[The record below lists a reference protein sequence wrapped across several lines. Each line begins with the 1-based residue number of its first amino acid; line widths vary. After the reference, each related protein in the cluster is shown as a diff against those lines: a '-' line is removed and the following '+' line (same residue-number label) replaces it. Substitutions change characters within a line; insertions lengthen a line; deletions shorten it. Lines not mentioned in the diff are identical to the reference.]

1 MIRFLHVSDFHLKG
15 KQKRV
20 ESFDQDQVTESMAE
34 YVGRLAAKGL
44 ALDFVVV
51 TGDLAF
57 QAREEE
63 YEAAGKMCGDLL
75 GAVSLDKE
83 RLFVVPGN
91 HDVDRGKVDPLDIE
105 RVYSF
110 KTQKDI
116 TGLISHKF
124 MFPCLMDKFAAFNDF
139 ARTAMGRELFDEK
152 RFRYTETIEIRK
164 DGGACS
170 INMLGLNSALFSGYD
185 GDDRQKLA
193 LGIFQTGTALKEADR
208 NADLSIAFFH
218 HPFSCF
224 HPCDRDA
231 RNMLADGVDIVLT
244 GHTHEPDNRF
254 TADAA
259 GNMVHIGAGAS
270 CEKRESDN
278 SFDIVEIDLASGKGR
293 AQFYAYVSEHRTW
306 VKNNRVNPR
315 TEGVFEFAVRPGGNS
330 GGGPGSGGGGGGP
343 SGGGGGGQRRVTV
356 ENSKVGVIA
365 DHVTIYGDINIGGKT
380 SDRDDSENKTD
391 LRNSYLSHLVK
402 ETGSL
407 ALKGIDPKAAGS
419 RSESRLRLQAVY
431 TALMT
436 RGGGLEGRDLFG
448 SKGKVETVSALAL
461 LDKESRLVLLGEPG
475 SGKSTFVDFVC
486 LCLAGELLGIPDA
499 NLDRMTA
506 PPPDDDG
513 KDSEERQ
520 SWEHGPLLPV
530 RIVLRDFA
538 AWEGFLKKDGDDASS
553 EDVWRYIAHRL
564 KKAALEEFASVLKED
579 LLKPGVVVM
588 FDGLDEAPD
597 TQRHRGRIKRAV
609 EDFAASFP
617 QCRILVTCRT
627 YAYQKQ
633 EWKIDMPGVTEAL
646 LSPFTRGQIH
656 RFIDN
661 WYLHV
666 AELDVRDKEDALGD
680 AERLRKA
687 VFAFKHLMDLAERP
701 LLLTLIASLHAW
713 RGGSLP
719 ENREQLYADALD
731 LLLDYWE
738 SPKKK
743 PDANGKTIL
752 CQPSLVEWLKLKDR
766 KMMRRFLNK
775 LAFDVHNRQQDP
787 AVSEETADIPEEELV
802 AGMLRLSDDP
812 ELKHGLLVRYLSDRA
827 GVIVPRGQHVY
838 AFPHRTFQEYLAA
851 CHLTDTNYPCLMAEL
866 AKKDPERWREAAL
879 LAGAKAMR
887 GTETA
892 LWNLVEYLCCRDHKC
907 PQATMEDVWGAQIA
921 GQLLAENVNS
931 LNFDKVT
938 TPKLDKVKSW
948 LLDIMGGDS
957 LPASE
962 RAVAGNSLSDLG
974 DPRFDPGSWLLPE
987 GEVFGFVKVEAGSFL
1002 MGSTR
1007 EEVDSLKSRIPE
1019 SLDKN
1024 TIEIVEAFYESEFPR
1039 HTVEMS
1045 AYRIAPYPVTAGQ
1058 FRLFIQDA
1066 GRKIDKK
1073 WEVDNRYDNH
1083 PVTMVSWEDAVAYC
1097 EWLSEKMKERGLPWT
1112 VSLPTEAQWEKA
1124 ARGCHASMYPWGDEK
1139 IDGEK
1144 ANYYDTGIGSTCSV
1158 GCFPKGKSPCGAYD
1172 MVGNV
1177 LEWCRDSCAWD
1188 SKKKRFVTD
1197 TYCEGVADPECTK
1210 CSVVPNGTWRNPST
1224 NPGNKL
1230 PGYCLSSLTG
1240 LWGKKQGT
1248 PPFHRV
1254 RPECVPLFPKIFPNG
1269 NKNKMPATTAVIPLA
1284 RNSTGVSYR
1293 S

>member
-1 MIRFLHVSDFHLKG
+1 MLIRFLHVSDFHLKG
-15 KQKRV
+15 KRKRV

-34 YVGRLAAKGL
+34 YVGRLAGDGL

-75 GAVSLDKE
+75 GAVSLNKD

-110 KTQKDI
+110 KTQTDI

-124 MFPCLMDKFAAFNDF
+124 MFPCLMEKFAAFNDF
-139 ARTAMGRELFDEK
+139 ARAAMGRELFDEK
-152 RFRYTETIEIRK
+152 RFRYTETIEIQK
-164 DGGACS
+164 DGRACS

-193 LGIFQTGTALKEADR
+193 LGIFQTDAALKEADK

-224 HPCDRDA
+224 HPCDRVA
-231 RNMLADGVDIVLT
+231 RNMLAHGVDIVLT

-270 CEKRESDN
+270 YEKRESDN

-306 VKNNRVNPR
+306 VKNNRVNPH
-315 TEGVFEFAVRPGGNS
+315 TDGVFEFAVRPRGNS
-330 GGGPGSGGGGGGP
+330 GGGPGSGGGGGGL

-356 ENSKVGVIA
+356 ESSKVGVIG
-365 DHVTIYGDINIGGKT
+365 DHVTIHGDINIGGKT
-380 SDRDDSENKTD
+380 SDKDDSGNKTD
-391 LRNSYLSHLVK
+391 LRKSYLSHLVK
-402 ETGSL
+402 ETGSM
-407 ALKGIDPKAAGS
+407 ALQGIDPKAAGS

-448 SKGKVETVSALAL
+448 GKEKEETISALAL

-486 LCLAGELLGIPDA
+486 LCLAGEVLGIPDA
-499 NLDRMTA
+499 NLRRMTV
-506 PPPDDDG
+506 PLPDEDG
-513 KDSEERQ
+513 KDMEERQ
-520 SWEHGPLLPV
+520 PWDHGALLPV
-530 RIVLRDFA
+530 RIVLRDFV
-538 AWEGFLKKDGDDASS
+538 AWEGFLEKDGDEASS
-553 EDVWRYIAHRL
+553 EDVWRYIEHRL
-564 KKAALEEFASVLKED
+564 KKAALGEFAPILKEE

-617 QCRILVTCRT
+617 KCRILVTCRT

-633 EWKIDMPGVTEAL
+633 EWKIDMPDVAEAL

-666 AELDVRDKEDALGD
+666 AELDVRDRDDALGD
-680 AERLRKA
+680 AERLRKV
-687 VFAFKHLMDLAERP
+687 VFAFKHLVDLAERP

-731 LLLDYWE
+731 LLLDIWE
-738 SPKKK
+738 SPKTKEDSK
-743 PDANGKTIL
+743 GNRIL
-752 CQPSLVEWLKLKDR
+752 CQPSLGEWLKLKDR

-775 LAFDVHNRQQDP
+775 LAFDVHKRQQDP
-787 AVSEETADIPEEELV
+787 AGSEETADIPEEELL

-812 ELKHGLLVRYLSDRA
+812 DLKHRRLVDYLSDRA

-879 LAGAKAMR
+879 LAGAKAMK
-887 GTETA
+887 GTESA

-931 LNFDKVT
+931 LNFDEVT

-948 LLDIMGGDS
+948 LLDIMGGDR

-962 RAVAGNSLSDLG
+962 RAVAGNSLSELG

-987 GEVFGFVKVEAGSFL
+987 AEEFGFVKVEAGSFP

-1007 EEVDSLKSRIPE
+1007 EEVDSLKSNPNK
-1019 SLDKN
+1019 DW
-1024 TIEIVEAFYESEFPR
+1024 IEKGLIEYWKGFIESEFPR

-1045 AYRIAPYPVTAGQ
+1045 EYRIARFPVTVGQ
-1058 FRLFIQDA
+1058 YRLFIRDT
-1066 GRKIDKK
+1066 GRKTDKK
-1073 WEVDNRYDNH
+1073 WEVENRYDNH
-1083 PVTMVSWEDAVAYC
+1083 PVTMVSWEDAAAYC

-1124 ARGCHASMYPWGDEK
+1124 ARGEHGSVYPWGEEK

-1144 ANYYDTGIGSTCSV
+1144 ANYYDTGIGSTSSV

-1177 LEWCRDSCAWD
+1177 WEWCRDSCDWD
-1188 SKKKRFVTD
+1188 SAKKRFVTD
-1197 TYCEGVADPECTK
+1197 TYCEGLSDPECTK
-1210 CSVVPNGTWRNPST
+1210 GSGRVLRGGSWVRGDAAYCRAALRRGGYDPSSR
-1224 NPGNKL
+1224 
-1230 PGYCLSSLTG
+1230 Y
-1240 LWGKKQGT
+1240 
-1248 PPFHRV
+1248 PFHGFRLV
-1254 RPECVPLFPKIFPNG
+1254 LLECRRASGLERGVGRPLRHV
-1269 NKNKMPATTAVIPLA
+1269 
-1284 RNSTGVSYR
+1284 
-1293 S
+1293 